1 MNVPSTHIAG
11 VIGNKCL
18 IFSRIN
24 YANNFCFYV
33 FPRTNFAML
42 IWTVTISVSGNQII
56 SAVSKEIS
64 DGSKHSSFSARLLTA
79 RVGSGGGEN
88 NGSKMYANTR
98 SLTKYSNIINKGN
111 NGVLVEGSEVG
122 DLVGD

>member
-1 MNVPSTHIAG
+1 M
-11 VIGNKCL
+11 
-18 IFSRIN
+18 
-24 YANNFCFYV
+24 
-33 FPRTNFAML
+33 
-42 IWTVTISVSGNQII
+42 
-56 SAVSKEIS
+56 
-64 DGSKHSSFSARLLTA
+64 LLTA

-88 NGSKMYANTR
+88 NGSKMYANTQ